1 MLYNRILLPV
11 DGSEHSMH
19 AVIQA
24 THLARAG
31 GGEVIVMTVMPEIPG
46 VIGGDARKEAEEAVA
61 EEARLLTDPVIEIFT
76 KENIPCKMKVIFAS
90 SPANGIVKAADEM
103 KCDIVVMGSR
113 GRNELEGLFLGSVTH
128 SVLTQ
133 VTVPVLVVR

>member
-24 THLARAG
+24 IRLARA

-46 VIGGDARKEAEEAVA
+46 VIGGDARKEAEKAVA
-61 EEARLLTDPVIEIFT
+61 QEAQLLTDPVVEVFT
-76 KENIPCKMKVIFAS
+76 KENIPCKVEIVFAS
-90 SPANGIVKAADEM
+90 SPANGIVKATEEM

-128 SVLTQ
+128 SVLTR